1 MMWFTSLLLSYH
13 LFGFSPSFEAS
24 SFQETNLEQNYN
36 DDIWKILLK
45 VKSTMQDN
53 AYMPQFTPE
62 AKALDGKIITIKGY
76 MYPLEEAP
84 KHEFFML
91 SYYPTSVCFF
101 CGGAGPESV
110 IEVTAAKPVAFSSRP
125 MTLKG
130 KLRLNQ
136 YDKERL
142 FFLLLSAEEIK

>member
-1 MMWFTSLLLSYH
+1 MWFTSLLLSYH
-13 LFGFSPSFEAS
+13 LLSFSPSFEAS
-24 SFQETNLEQNYN
+24 PLQTVGDEAQYN
-36 DDIWKILLK
+36 DEIWKILLK
-45 VKSTMQDN
+45 VKSTMKNN
-53 AYMPQFTPE
+53 AYVPQFTPE

-110 IEVTAAKPVAFSSRP
+110 IEVTAAKPIAFSSRP

>member
-1 MMWFTSLLLSYH
+1 MIWFTGLLLSYH
-13 LFGFSPSFEAS
+13 LFSLSPSFGVS
-24 SFQETNLEQNYN
+24 SFQVANQEQNYN

-45 VKSTMQDN
+45 VKSIMKDN

-91 SYYPTSVCFF
+91 SYFPTSVCFF
-101 CGGAGPESV
+101 CGGAGPESI
-110 IEVTAAKPVAFSSRP
+110 IEVTAAKPVVFSSRP
-125 MTLKG
+125 VTLRG
-130 KLRLNQ
+130 KLKLNQ
-136 YDKERL
+136 HDKERL
-142 FFLLLSAEEIK
+142 FFLLLSAEEVK